1 MRRRKAGEKTSRSV
15 RTRRILEAKP
25 LPGNNLEKRC
35 FSKQKSI
42 PLSSYIWANI
52 QKCLYECQTI
62 DIWTNAILN
71 QVLPKNHYKPVK
83 KDVEVVGDGASDKT
97 SVDKER
103 SSNVHGNS

>member
-25 LPGNNLEKRC
+25 LPGNNLGKYDSANKSQSHQAPKIGHGGKSSHF
-35 FSKQKSI
+35 FSNTKQSVYGRFNKDH
-42 PLSSYIWANI
+42 
-52 QKCLYECQTI
+52 QQ
-62 DIWTNAILN
+62 
-71 QVLPKNHYKPVK
+71 PVK

-97 SVDKER
+97 SVDEER